1 MEHHTMMTRKERAAI
16 ILPSNNQNQSSNSCP
31 PQLKKQVQWADQH
44 WKEKMKAKRLIL
56 KLEDKSSCTR
66 QRLEHQQEEAM
77 LASFRLQNLQQELKQ
92 IENKQ
97 KDKQAPC
104 CQEETYEQVGAG
116 STIENVSPE
125 YIGKLSEALGEANLA
140 NHSSDS
146 FLGPSFSP
154 SGLKN
159 ISDSASP
166 CHSLTRVEHISDS
179 SSPCRSPT
187 RVEQANV
194 ASTAKEGQ
202 EGRPTSLKA
211 LARWAY
217 KTFSPTGV
225 VDTGA
230 TWHFMQKGVGI
241 PNGIP
246 SIEVVGMPNGQ
257 TERATKQVLLHI
269 GGMSEEARL
278 GDELPS
284 LQHNNLMIVSKF
296 VDYGYTLYYYIQAKP

>member
-1 MEHHTMMTRKERAAI
+1 MMTRKERAAI

-44 WKEKMKAKRLIL
+44 WKEKTKAKRLIL

-66 QRLEHQQEEAM
+66 QRLEHQREEAM
-77 LASFRLQNLQQELKQ
+77 LASFQLQNLQQELKQ

-125 YIGKLSEALGEANLA
+125 YLGELSEALGEANQA

-154 SGLKN
+154 SRL
-159 ISDSASP
+159 
-166 CHSLTRVEHISDS
+166 EHISDS

-230 TWHFMQKGVGI
+230 TGHFTQEGVGI
-241 PNGIP
+241 PTGIP
-246 SIEVVGMPNGQ
+246 STKVVGMPNGQ
-257 TERATKQVLLHI
+257 TERATQQVLLPI
-269 GGMSEEARL
+269 KGMSEEARL